1 MRRLIESLTP
11 QARQL
16 YWKWVGGMFTVYVV
30 LLLTAASVFVSH
42 ESPRKLAQEPATTLA
57 VQGNVAVQGV
67 VQGKTTRS
75 IAEIAVPMRQAAR
88 D

>member
-16 YWKWVGGMFTVYVV
+16 YWKWVGGMFALYVV
-30 LLLTAASVFVSH
+30 LLLTAAGVFVGH
-42 ESPRKLAQEPATTLA
+42 ESPRKLAQDPVTT
-57 VQGNVAVQGV
+57 VAVQG
-67 VQGKTTRS
+67 KTRS
-75 IAEIAVPMRQAAR
+75 IAEVAVPVRHAAW

>member
-30 LLLTAASVFVSH
+30 LLLTAASVFVNH
-42 ESPRKLAQEPATTLA
+42 EAPRKLAQEPVTTMA
-57 VQGNVAVQGV
+57 VG
-67 VQGKTTRS
+67 GKTRS
-75 IAEIAVPMRQAAR
+75 ISDVAAPVRQAAR

>member
-16 YWKWVGGMFTVYVV
+16 YWKWVGGIFTLYVM
-30 LLLTAASVFVSH
+30 LLLTAAGVFVNH
-42 ESPRKLAQEPATTLA
+42 ESPRKLAQEPATTVA
-57 VQGNVAVQGV
+57 VQGNIA

>member
-16 YWKWVGGMFTVYVV
+16 YWKWVGGVFALYVV
-30 LLLTAASVFVSH
+30 LILSAAGMFVGH
-42 ESPRKLAQEPATTLA
+42 ESPRKLAREPVTTMA
-57 VQGNVAVQGV
+57 VE
-67 VQGKTTRS
+67 GKTRS
-75 IAEIAVPMRQAAR
+75 IAEIAVPIRQAAR

>member
-16 YWKWVGGMFTVYVV
+16 YWKWVGGIFTLYVM
-30 LLLTAASVFVSH
+30 LLLTAAGVFVNH
-42 ESPRKLAQEPATTLA
+42 ESPHKLAQEPATTVA
-57 VQGNVAVQGV
+57 VQGNIA

>member
-42 ESPRKLAQEPATTLA
+42 ESPRKLARDSAPT
-57 VQGNVAVQGV
+57 VA

-75 IAEIAVPMRQAAR
+75 IADVAVPVRQAAR
-88 D
+88 Y

>member
-16 YWKWVGGMFTVYVV
+16 YWKWVGGMFTLYVV

-42 ESPRKLAQEPATTLA
+42 ESPRRLAQEPVTT
-57 VQGNVAVQGV
+57 VAVQG
-67 VQGKTTRS
+67 KTRS

>member
-16 YWKWVGGMFTVYVV
+16 YWKWVGGIFTLYVM
-30 LLLTAASVFVSH
+30 LLLTAAGVFVNH
-42 ESPRKLAQEPATTLA
+42 ESPRKLAQEPVTTVA
-57 VQGNVAVQGV
+57 VQGNVT

>member
-11 QARQL
+11 QARQF
-16 YWKWVGGMFTVYVV
+16 YWKWVGGVFALYVV
-30 LLLTAASVFVSH
+30 LILSAAGMFVGH
-42 ESPRKLAQEPATTLA
+42 ESPRKLAREPVTTMA
-57 VQGNVAVQGV
+57 VE
-67 VQGKTTRS
+67 GKTRS

>member
-16 YWKWVGGMFTVYVV
+16 YWKWVGGMFALYVV
-30 LLLTAASVFVSH
+30 LLLTAAGVFVSH
-42 ESPRKLAQEPATTLA
+42 ESPRKLAQEPVTT
-57 VQGNVAVQGV
+57 VAVEGRV
-67 VQGKTTRS
+67 AVQGKTTRS
-75 IAEIAVPMRQAAR
+75 ISEIAVPMRHAAR

>member
-16 YWKWVGGMFTVYVV
+16 YWKWVGGVFVLYVV
-30 LLLTAASVFVSH
+30 LLLSAAGLFVGH
-42 ESPRKLAQEPATTLA
+42 ESPRKLAREPVMTM
-57 VQGNVAVQGV
+57 V
-67 VQGKTTRS
+67 VEGKTRS
-75 IAEIAVPMRQAAR
+75 ISEVAVPMRQAAR

>member
-16 YWKWVGGMFTVYVV
+16 YWKWVGGMFALYVL
-30 LLLTAASVFVSH
+30 LLLTAAGVFVGH
-42 ESPRKLAQEPATTLA
+42 ESSRKLAHEPVTTMA
-57 VQGNVAVQGV
+57 VQGETRATAHV
-67 VQGKTTRS
+67 V
-75 IAEIAVPMRQAAR
+75 VPVRQAAR

>member
-16 YWKWVGGMFTVYVV
+16 YWKWVGGMFTLYVV

-42 ESPRKLAQEPATTLA
+42 ESPRKLAQEPATT
-57 VQGNVAVQGV
+57 VA

-75 IAEIAVPMRQAAR
+75 ISEVAVPMRQAAW

>member
-16 YWKWVGGMFTVYVV
+16 YWKWVGGVFALSVV
-30 LLLTAASVFVSH
+30 LILTAAGVFVGH
-42 ESPRKLAQEPATTLA
+42 ESPRKLTQDPVATMA
-57 VQGNVAVQGV
+57 I
-67 VQGKTTRS
+67 GKTRS
-75 IAEIAVPMRQAAR
+75 VADIAVPIRQAAR